1 MDSHVCLSD
10 FLANKDFRVL
20 NNFLNERKYMYS
32 RSKAVAGKSNSSRHN
47 STSTDMA
54 QKLDVLALQRRAEL

>member
-1 MDSHVCLSD
+1 MLFHQ
-10 FLANKDFRVL
+10 
-20 NNFLNERKYMYS
+20 